1 MNLWNN
7 VLLLC
12 CCTFY
17 AFLHILLFSIYQRW
31 WGSPYGIV
39 IWFCISKQF
48 NLHALTQHTL
58 MHFNM
63 VSWEVCTVLFLNPRK
78 DMVRNITGRRLLNK
92 TFQPK
97 SKKYDSVFNKFWYL
111 FHWKLIL
118 MLYIQ
123 KHVTNS
129 RKFIKKMNSYYI

>member
-48 NLHALTQHTL
+48 NLHALTQHSL

-63 VSWEVCTVLFLNPRK
+63 VSWEVFTVLSLNPGK
-78 DMVRNITGRRLLNK
+78 DMVRNMYYNEEATWKDLL
-92 TFQPK
+92 T
-97 SKKYDSVFNKFWYL
+97 KKYDSPFNKFWYL